1 MEYDYDHYSDAST
14 SEFNDDI
21 FEFWCS
27 FNWSKKMV
35 ELFGEAARIIKYKDQ
50 DCSYEYLIDQWN
62 SFSLYCGMTFADPN
76 TLNGEKEA
84 LFEAYLDIKNYVW
97 GDGSRVKNGAAA
109 RKWFDQWMGEWFLKD
124 SGSI

>member
-35 ELFGEAARIIKYKDQ
+35 ELFGEAARIIKYG
-50 DCSYEYLIDQWN
+50 SV
-62 SFSLYCGMTFADPN
+62 T
-76 TLNGEKEA
+76 TNG
-84 LFEAYLDIKNYVW
+84 
-97 GDGSRVKNGAAA
+97 
-109 RKWFDQWMGEWFLKD
+109 
-124 SGSI
+124 

>member
-50 DCSYEYLIDQWN
+50 DYSYEYLIDQWN
-62 SFSLYCGMTFADPN
+62 SFGLYCGMTFADPN
-76 TLNGEKEA
+76 TLNGEKES

-97 GDGSRVKNGAAA
+97 GDGSTRQEWGS
-109 RKWFDQWMGEWFLKD
+109 RKKMVRSMDG
-124 SGSI
+124 